1 MNMPKAEDE
10 DVVNNNLPVN
20 ISHKLLPEGSDTA
33 NYTGVTHFHRIK
45 DPNLITNNNCCSR
58 RQVVMMEARILF

>member
-1 MNMPKAEDE
+1 MNMSKAEDE

-45 DPNLITNNNCCSR
+45 DPNLITTAVLGR
-58 RQVVMMEARILF
+58 